1 MCKLAFAYLVRCADG
16 SLYAGWT
23 NNPDARLV
31 AHNDGVGAKY
41 TRTRRPVTLVY
52 LERCD
57 DRRAAMRREAEL
69 KRMTRA
75 QKLALVNANLPPDKE
90 IAENQD

>member
-1 MCKLAFAYLVRCADG
+1 MCKPAFAYLLKCADS

-23 NNPDARLV
+23 FDPDARLA
-31 AHNDGVGAKY
+31 AHNSGAGAKY
-41 TRTRRPVTLVY
+41 TRARRPVERVY

-57 DRRAAMRREAEL
+57 GQSAAMRREAAL

-75 QKLALVNANLPPDKE
+75 QKLALIAAATVGPPEPD
-90 IAENQD
+90 